1 MAFLPFTTSIP
12 NDPILPPPLQRN
24 TAKALHSSHKL
35 KSPVLI
41 SRRSSEKQGKKGR
54 VKEGMKRGGI
64 DSVRLKDKKR
74 WDGCLP
80 VQAYCAS
87 HVRETG
93 LRSTGDRAESRL
105 FTGARTRFPS
115 SARCWPAS
123 NKSCCFLGKEEK
135 GGTEASEGA
144 NKESQGRRER
154 PRERRTESNERVL
167 RRDYAA
173 AAAAAAVVLVAV
185 VAERGAGSRTPP
197 RSNPDPTGRTHSMC
211 RMGSSPPPRWDHPVT
226 APPTSRM
233 VEATA
238 GGGVGA
244 TRTLMNPSHR
254 WAPSSNAYPSHCFV
268 IESYATR
275 CRFETGDGKVFR
287 VTDGAALRLLVDSGQ
302 AAVSVDERP
311 TLTAGG
317 AVA

>member
-41 SRRSSEKQGKKGR
+41 SRRASEKQGKKGR
-54 VKEGMKRGGI
+54 VKEGMKERERETRGVLRGVAW
-64 DSVRLKDKKR
+64 SA
-74 WDGCLP
+74 WE
-80 VQAYCAS
+80 CAS

-173 AAAAAAVVLVAV
+173 AAAAAAAAVVLVAV
-185 VAERGAGSRTPP
+185 VAERGLP
-197 RSNPDPTGRTHSMC
+197 
-211 RMGSSPPPRWDHPVT
+211 
-226 APPTSRM
+226 
-233 VEATA
+233 
-238 GGGVGA
+238 
-244 TRTLMNPSHR
+244 
-254 WAPSSNAYPSHCFV
+254 
-268 IESYATR
+268 
-275 CRFETGDGKVFR
+275 
-287 VTDGAALRLLVDSGQ
+287 
-302 AAVSVDERP
+302 
-311 TLTAGG
+311 
-317 AVA
+317 

>member
-41 SRRSSEKQGKKGR
+41 SRRASEKQGKKGR
-54 VKEGMKRGGI
+54 VKEGMKDWRWGVGGEKSFEKRERERERETRGVLRGVAW
-64 DSVRLKDKKR
+64 SA
-74 WDGCLP
+74 WE
-80 VQAYCAS
+80 CAS

-173 AAAAAAVVLVAV
+173 AAAAAAAAAVVLVAV

-238 GGGVGA
+238 GGA

-268 IESYATR
+268 IESYV
-275 CRFETGDGKVFR
+275 CDC
-287 VTDGAALRLLVDSGQ
+287 
-302 AAVSVDERP
+302 
-311 TLTAGG
+311 
-317 AVA
+317 